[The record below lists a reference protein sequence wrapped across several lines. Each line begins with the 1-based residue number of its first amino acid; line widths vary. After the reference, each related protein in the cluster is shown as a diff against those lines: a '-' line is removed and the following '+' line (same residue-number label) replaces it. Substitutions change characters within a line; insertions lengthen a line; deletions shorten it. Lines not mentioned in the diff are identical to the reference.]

1 MRKRVKRQYQK
12 SGNKNVRLGRNSY
25 SFIAVSKRLS
35 IHRHGRTSS
44 MDPVFPGKKQA
55 TSEQEK
61 S

>member
-1 MRKRVKRQYQK
+1 MRKRVKRPYQK
-12 SGNKNVRLGRNSY
+12 SGNKNVRSEPNSY

-35 IHRHGRTSS
+35 IHRHGRTS

-55 TSEQEK
+55 KSEQEK

>member
-1 MRKRVKRQYQK
+1 MRKRLKRLYQN
-12 SGNKNVRLGRNSY
+12 SGNNNVRSGRYSY

-35 IHRHGRTSS
+35 IHRHGRTS

>member
-12 SGNKNVRLGRNSY
+12 SGNKNVRSEPNSY

-35 IHRHGRTSS
+35 IHRHGRTS

-55 TSEQEK
+55 TSNK
-61 S
+61 KKAN